1 MKNPR
6 PSWSYLLLIILAG
19 ESVFFL
25 PYVLVRV
32 FRPTVLE
39 VFQIDNIQ
47 LGICFSVYGFV
58 AVFSYLFGGP
68 IADKY
73 SPRKLIAFAL
83 WLTSIGGIVYASYPS
98 YTVLKIL
105 YGYWGITTVLLFWA
119 PMIKAT
125 RIWGGVSSQLKAFGY
140 LEGGR
145 GLFGALLVA
154 LGVMIFAFFMK
165 DVNSTGLNESRDAFK
180 YVIYISS
187 FIVAFVGV
195 LVWFCMKL
203 NDEQEKKVVLEKI
216 TLSQIG
222 QVLKLPSVLLLM
234 IIVLSAYMGYKTT
247 DIISLYAKE
256 VMRYDQVESAQIAT
270 FLLYARPVISILIAI
285 VLFKVEGG
293 LLLLGGFVISFFSA
307 LLFALGIISSS
318 TTMLF
323 VLSILSLAIGVYG
336 LRALYFS
343 VMEKGN
349 IPLIYTGTAVG
360 LISIVGY
367 TPDIFSG
374 PIIGYLLENF
384 KGDQGYQY
392 IFLILAGFSFVGG
405 IASWKYH
412 KLYGNKIYI
421 FKKK

>member
-1 MKNPR
+1 MEKSKAP
-6 PSWSYLLLIILAG
+6 WHYLALIILAG

-25 PYVLVRV
+25 PYVLVRI

-105 YGYWGITTVLLFWA
+105 YGYWGFTTVLLFWA
-119 PMIKAT
+119 PMIKAA
-125 RIWGGVSSQLKAFGY
+125 RIWGGSSSQLKAFGY

-145 GLFGALLVA
+145 GLFGALLGA

-165 DVNSTGLNESRDAFK
+165 DNNSTGLNESRDAFK

-187 FIVAFVGV
+187 FIVAFVGI
-195 LVWFCMKL
+195 LVWFFMKL

-216 TLSQIG
+216 TISQIG

-256 VMRYDQVESAQIAT
+256 VMLYDQVESAQIAT
-270 FLLYARPVISILIAI
+270 FLLYARPVISILIAV
-285 VLFKVEGG
+285 VLFKFEGG
-293 LLLLGGFVISFFSA
+293 LLLLGGFIISFFSA
-307 LLFALGIISSS
+307 LLFSIGLISSS

-323 VLSILSLAIGVYG
+323 VMSILSLAIGVYG
-336 LRALYFS
+336 LRVLYFS
-343 VMEKGN
+343 VMEKGK

-374 PIIGYLLENF
+374 PMIGYLLENF
-384 KGDQGYQY
+384 KGEQGYQY

-405 IASWKYH
+405 MASWKYH
-412 KLYGNKIYI
+412 KLYGDNK
-421 FKKK
+421 KL

>member
-1 MKNPR
+1 MENKTKVN
-6 PSWSYLLLIILAG
+6 WHYLVLIILAG
-19 ESVFFL
+19 ESIFFL
-25 PYVLVRV
+25 PYVLCRV

-58 AVFSYLFGGP
+58 AIGSYLLGGP

-73 SPRKLIAFAL
+73 PPRKLIAIAL

-105 YGYWGITTVLLFWA
+105 YGYWGFTTVLLFWA

-125 RIWGGVSSQLKAFGY
+125 RIWGGASSQLKAFGY

-145 GLFGALLVA
+145 GLFGALLGA

-165 DVNSTGLNESRDAFK
+165 GNNSAELNESRDAFK

-195 LVWFCMKL
+195 LVWFFMRLDKEHE
-203 NDEQEKKVVLEKI
+203 NNETIDKI
-216 TLSQIG
+216 TISQVV

-234 IIVLSAYMGYKTT
+234 IIVLCAYMGYKTT

-256 VMRYDQVESAQIAT
+256 IMLYDQVESAQIAT
-270 FLLYARPVISILIAI
+270 FLLYARPVISIIIA
-285 VLFKVEGG
+285 VFLYKFKGG
-293 LLLLGGFVISFFSA
+293 LLLISGFVISFLSA
-307 LLFALGIISSS
+307 LLFSMGIISHSS
-318 TTMLF
+318 TSLF
-323 VLSILSLAIGVYG
+323 IISILILAIGVYG
-336 LRALYFS
+336 LRVLYFS
-343 VMEKGN
+343 VMEKGQ
-349 IPLIYTGTAVG
+349 IPLILTGTAVG
-360 LISIVGY
+360 VISVSGY
-367 TPDIFSG
+367 APDIFSG
-374 PIIGYLLENF
+374 PMIGYFLENF
-384 KGDQGYQY
+384 EGKDGYQY
-392 IFLILAGFSFVGG
+392 VFLILAGFSLIGG

-412 KLYGNKIYI
+412 NLYDNKTH
-421 FKKK
+421 